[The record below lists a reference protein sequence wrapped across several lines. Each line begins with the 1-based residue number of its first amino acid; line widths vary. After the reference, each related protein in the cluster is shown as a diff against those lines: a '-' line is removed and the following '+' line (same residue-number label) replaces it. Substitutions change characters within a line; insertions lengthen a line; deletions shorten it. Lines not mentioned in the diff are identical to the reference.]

1 MRIAPK
7 FNRRIWL
14 SFWAGVALLQVI
26 VRLAAPDGGG
36 QEATASKQ
44 SAVSSSCDAAGT
56 SEGVLINGLQVAIA
70 TDKSVYRTGEEIHLC
85 IRFINR
91 GDRIFRIFD
100 SSGFWSAD
108 VIIQDQA
115 GNEIPWRGGY
125 EFFSPK
131 VNVYCGTTR
140 ELLPGSC
147 FEKRLRVW
155 VDLRYRMVFGEPERN
170 RTQPLSREVRSRL
183 GVSEDLPDDFVGTG
197 RIFELKKPGTYRLL
211 FHYEKAAIDRRVWQ
225 IDSDPAKNAELL
237 RNVWTGAIDAK
248 PTIIEIK

>member
-14 SFWAGVALLQVI
+14 SFWGYVALLQVI
-26 VRLAAPDGGG
+26 VSLAAADGGG
-36 QEATASKQ
+36 QEATASKR
-44 SAVSSSCDAAGT
+44 SAVSSSFDAAGA
-56 SEGVLINGLQVAIA
+56 SVGALVNGLQIAIA
-70 TDKSVYRTGEEIHLC
+70 TDKNVYRTGEEINLC

-108 VIIQDQA
+108 IIIQDQA
-115 GNEIPWRGGY
+115 GNEVPWRGGY
-125 EFFSPK
+125 VFFSPK
-131 VNVYCGTTR
+131 VNVYSGTTR
-140 ELLPGSC
+140 ELVPGSC
-147 FEKRLRVW
+147 FEKRLRAW
-155 VDLRYRMVFGEPERN
+155 IDMRYRVVFGEPERN

-183 GVSEDLPDDFVGTG
+183 GVPKDLPDDFVGTG

-211 FHYEKAAIDRRVWQ
+211 FHYEKTAIDGRVWQ